1 MLKSTFL
8 RVNTRYQHVPPH
20 SNYPIQNIPYIIS
33 IYAIIHIYIYT
44 LYTYINI
51 QSPDIPRIWT
61 QPVGP
66 WILPSICYDPLLWRL
81 RVFPSA
87 PQPWMLLLAARS
99 LWHPVGAPVP
109 KWPGSKE
116 MRRSGKTMVISWLFH
131 GFLRKKIYKLI
142 KLAVL
147 CVYLMSMLI
156 QRF

>member
-1 MLKSTFL
+1 MLIVLFPLSPFFRGRRQGRQPL
-8 RVNTRYQHVPPH
+8 
-20 SNYPIQNIPYIIS
+20 IYIY
-33 IYAIIHIYIYT
+33 IYVYLIYT

-61 QPVGP
+61 QLVGP

-131 GFLRKKIYKLI
+131 GFLRKKIYKL
-142 KLAVL
+142 AVL
-147 CVYLMSMLI
+147 CVYLVSMLI